1 MSTLRFQGKVCIV
14 TGAGQGIGLDI
25 ARHFLQQGGSVV
37 LNDLEESLLREAEE
51 ELKSNQLRCVC
62 VSGDAAAIETID
74 ALVQTAVKTF
84 GRLDGVVANAGI
96 TVFGD
101 FLSYTTADFQKV
113 ILTNLQSAFFLTQRA
128 ARQMTAQGWGGS
140 VLLMSSVTAHQAHR
154 NLAAYAMTK
163 AATEMLARNLVT
175 ELSPA
180 GIRINAIAPGATLTN
195 RTLQD
200 PEYRKTWSDITP
212 LGRPADTEDIAAAAL
227 FLLSEEARH
236 ITGQTLVVDGGWTA
250 TSPQP

>member
-1 MSTLRFQGKVCIV
+1 MSTSLFQGKVCIV
-14 TGAGQGIGLDI
+14 TGAGQGIGLEI
-25 ARHFLQQGGSVV
+25 AQHMLRQGGSVV
-37 LNDLEESLLREAEE
+37 LNDVEDRLLTESIA
-51 ELKSNQLRCVC
+51 QLQSEGFRCTG
-62 VSGDAAAIETID
+62 VSGDAAEID
-74 ALVQTAVKTF
+74 VIDTLVQTAVKEF
-84 GRLDGVVANAGI
+84 GRLDAVVANAGI
-96 TVFGD
+96 TLFGD
-101 FLSYTTADFQKV
+101 FMTYSITDFRKV

-128 ARQMTAQGWGGS
+128 AQQMASQGWGGS

-154 NLAAYAMTK
+154 NLSAYAMTK

-195 RTLQD
+195 RTLLD
-200 PEYRKTWSDITP
+200 PDYRKTWSDITP
-212 LGRPADTEDIAAAAL
+212 LGRPAETADVAAAAL
-227 FLLSEEARH
+227 FLLSDDSRH